1 MSLLAVLLASYL
13 LILLVLF
20 IYGNNCLMLAYL
32 HRKRKKEKTPLLS
45 DYPMVTVQLPV
56 YNELYVVE
64 RLIRKVAE
72 MDYPKDKMEIQVLD
86 DSTDETTGVTEKCVD
101 ELRCKGYSVEL
112 LHRVKRDGYK
122 AGALREGLKY
132 AKGEFIAVFDAD
144 FLPDKNF
151 LKRCLPYF
159 SDPSVGMVQ
168 TRWGHVNED
177 YSLLTR
183 ALSIGIDGHFQIEQ
197 STRYSAG
204 LFLNFNGTA
213 GVWRRQCILD
223 SGGWQDDTL
232 TEDLDLSYRAQ
243 LRGWRLVFLDDV
255 VSPAEVPVQINAFK
269 RQQFRWAK
277 GSIQCA
283 KKLLP
288 RVARAKIPAFKKM
301 EALLHLT
308 YYSVHPM
315 MVALLL
321 LTLPL
326 IFLSNS
332 SLFVFR
338 FFALGT
344 FGPLAMYALSQKE
357 LYEGWKSRLKYL
369 PMLTVLGVGISV
381 NNTRAVF
388 EALLNKGG
396 VFQRTPKFGIERS
409 SDKWDEKKYRLS
421 FPFVTLIEVA
431 LGMYALAALYYA
443 FVTSN
448 FFLVPFLALYA
459 FGYFYV
465 SGLTIA
471 HSFPRLK
478 MPRLPTMCLA
488 GIFVI
493 AALLRL
499 YRATMGDLSEDPY
512 HHWLVSS
519 YLAYGG
525 NYDDILGAMELHL
538 PGYHVFASGI
548 VLALGRDILWL
559 KLANILLSLG
569 SIYLAYLIAG
579 RYSVKAGLLAAA
591 FLALNP
597 FEILVSSTSYTEP
610 LAVFAFLLAVYLI
623 EQGKEKAASIAL
635 LLGSATRYEVWLA
648 LPFLK
653 KRLIL
658 PSLAF
663 ILAWTAFNGFFFGSI
678 LLRSREVLDFEIT
691 SGAVQAGALLRTFD
705 ILKYFFIASPLVYS
719 LGIYFA
725 VKNIRKNLP
734 AFSLFNLALVFL
746 ATASGIMAGSFRY
759 FSLAIPLLCIFTG
772 IQLRD
777 SRKLACVVLASLVI
791 VLPFYFNLYSSLDAL
806 YRPSMRAGE
815 FAGSSGAGVI
825 LSNSPVPLY
834 YSGLPAEK
842 LLIPEM
848 LKGIKQENA
857 VEFLKEQGVDYIIY
871 VDSPLSELDR
881 LLSGVGGG
889 GNTPELALAYDPNGW
904 EQKYGAKKAY
914 VYRLRSDGVFK
925 TTGSYISSS
934 PLMVDMDGDG
944 FDEIIAASDKLYIW
958 KSNGSLLPGFPAETE
973 GLIASTPSIGYT
985 KSGSVI
991 FVGSDDNKLYAWWYN
1006 GSSLSGFPKTTN
1018 GDVFSRPLPV
1028 DMDGD
1033 GSSEAIAG
1041 SDDGYVY
1048 AWHMNGSPVTGW
1060 PVKTQGYV
1068 SSSPAAADI
1077 DGDGEAE
1084 IFAGSWDENLYA
1096 WHANGSLLAGFP
1108 LETGSAVWATP
1119 RIADLDGDGS
1129 LDIIAASDMV
1139 YAWDRHGKMLPGLP
1153 VRSKSYI
1160 VSSPLVQD
1168 IDNDGMLEIV
1178 VASDSLYVYD
1188 SNGILKQAPVH
1199 TGYYFWASPFSGD
1212 LDSDGILEIVIG
1224 DWSGNVY
1231 AFKPDG
1237 SILRGFPKITQGRI
1251 FASAAVKD
1259 IDKDGTM
1266 EVLAGSWDKNIYLWS
1281 IDSNGS
1287 YRMEDREIVRAE
1299 DGFPL
1304 LNNISFKQENNV
1316 RFLYANLSGNVER
1329 PLLNYY
1335 GDDNTWHP
1343 SPMVLSEGMH
1353 VGMIAPQR
1361 QKEVKY
1367 YITLESGNNSYR
1379 FPEEGSYE
1387 FKN

>member
-1 MSLLAVLLASYL
+1 MSLLAVLIASYL

-32 HRKRKKEKTPLLS
+32 HRKRKKEKTPFIS
-45 DYPMVTVQLPV
+45 DYPVVTVQLPV

-86 DSTDETTGVTEKCVD
+86 DSTDETTGVAEKCVD
-101 ELRCKGYSVEL
+101 ELRSKGYSVQL
-112 LHRVKRDGYK
+112 LHRVKRGGYK
-122 AGALREGLKY
+122 AGALREGLAC

-144 FLPDKNF
+144 FLPDPNF

-159 SDPSVGMVQ
+159 LDTSVGMVQ

-213 GVWRRQCILD
+213 GVWRKQCIMD

-288 RVARAKIPAFKKM
+288 QVAMAKIPAFKKM

-381 NNTRAVF
+381 NNTMAVF

-421 FPFVTLIEVA
+421 FPFVTLIEAA
-431 LGMYALAALYYA
+431 LGVYALAALYYA

-448 FFLVPFLALYA
+448 YFLVPFLALYA
-459 FGYFYV
+459 LGYFYV
-465 SGLTIA
+465 SALTIA
-471 HSFPRLK
+471 HSFPRL
-478 MPRLPTMCLA
+478 RLPSMYIASILA
-488 GIFVI
+488 IAFV
-493 AALLRL
+493 LRL

-519 YLAYGG
+519 YLAYSG

-548 VLALGRDILWL
+548 VLMLGRNILWL
-559 KLANILLSLG
+559 KLANIVLSLG
-569 SIYLAYLIAG
+569 SICLAYRIAG
-579 RYSVKAGLLAAA
+579 RYSIKAGLLAAT

-597 FEILVSSTSYTEP
+597 FDILVSSTSNTEP
-610 LAVFAFLLAVYLI
+610 LAVFALLLAVYLPV
-623 EQGKEKAASIAL
+623 QGKEKAASIAL

-663 ILAWTAFNGFFFGSI
+663 ILAWTVFNGFFPEDI
-678 LLRSREVLDFEIT
+678 LLRSREVLDFEIA
-691 SGAVQAGALLRTFD
+691 SGAVRAGALLRTLD
-705 ILKYFFIASPLVYS
+705 ITKYFLISSPLVYAA
-719 LGIYFA
+719 GIYFA
-725 VKNIRKNLP
+725 VKNVRKALP
-734 AFSLFNLALVFL
+734 SFALFNLAAVFL
-746 ATASGIMAGSFRY
+746 ATASGIMVGSFRY
-759 FSLAIPLLCIFTG
+759 FSLAIPLLCIFSAV
-772 IQLRD
+772 QLRD
-777 SRKLACVVLASLVI
+777 SRKLVCVVLASLVI
-791 VLPFYFNLYSSLDAL
+791 ALPFYFSLYAGLDAL
-806 YRPSMRAGE
+806 YKPSMRAGE
-815 FAGSSGAGVI
+815 FLGNSGAKGVI
-825 LSNSPVPLY
+825 SNSPVPLY
-834 YSGLPAEK
+834 YSGLPIEH
-842 LLIPEM
+842 LLGTASLRGM
-848 LKGIKQENA
+848 DTKQA
-857 VEFLKEQGVDYIIY
+857 VEFLRERQVDYIVY
-871 VDSPLSELDR
+871 VDSPPDELAWLFPGIER
-881 LLSGVGGG
+881 GE
-889 GNTPELALAYDPNGW
+889 NTPELALAYDPNGW

-914 VYRLRSDGVFK
+914 VYGLRSDGVFK
-925 TTGSYISSS
+925 STGSYISSS
-934 PLMVDMDGDG
+934 PLIADVDVDGLD
-944 FDEIIAASDKLYIW
+944 DIIAASDKLYVW
-958 KSNGSLLPGFPAETE
+958 RSNGSTLPGFPTSTG
-973 GLIASTPSIGYT
+973 GLIASTPSISNG
-985 KSGSVI
+985 VI
-991 FVGSDDNKLYAWWYN
+991 FVGSDDNRLYAWWYN
-1006 GSSLSGFPKTTN
+1006 GSLLPGFPKTTN
-1018 GDVFSRPLPV
+1018 GDVFSKPLLV
-1028 DMDGD
+1028 GLDENDGL
-1033 GSSEAIAG
+1033 EVFVG

-1048 AWHMNGSPVTGW
+1048 AWHINDSALEGW
-1060 PVKTQGYV
+1060 PVYTQGFV
-1068 SSSPAAADI
+1068 SSSPVAEDL
-1077 DGDGEAE
+1077 DGDGKPE
-1084 IFAGSWDENLYA
+1084 ILAGSWDKNLYA
-1096 WHANGSLLAGFP
+1096 WHSNGSLLAGFP
-1108 LETGSAVWATP
+1108 LKTGNAIWATP
-1119 RIADLDGDGS
+1119 RIADLDRDGS
-1129 LDIIAASDMV
+1129 PDIIAASDMV
-1139 YAWDRHGKMLPGLP
+1139 YAWNTGGEMLPGFPLK
-1153 VRSKSYI
+1153 SKSYI

-1168 IDNDGMLEIV
+1168 IDNDGTLEIV

-1188 SNGILKQAPVH
+1188 SNGTLKPGWPVH
-1199 TGYYFWASPFSGD
+1199 TGYYFWASPSSGD
-1212 LDSDGILEIVIG
+1212 LDGDGILEIIIG

-1237 SILRGFPKITQGRI
+1237 SILRGFPKHTGGRI
-1251 FASAAVKD
+1251 FASAAAGDV
-1259 IDKDGTM
+1259 DKDGTI

-1281 IDSNGS
+1281 IKDNGS
-1287 YRMEDREIVRAE
+1287 YRMEDKENAKAR

-1304 LNNISFKQENNV
+1304 LKNISFKQENNV
-1316 RFLYANLSGNVER
+1316 SFLYASFSGSVER
-1329 PLLNYY
+1329 PLLSYY

-1361 QKEVKY
+1361 QEKVKY
-1367 YITLESGNNSYR
+1367 YITLESGNTSYR
-1379 FPEEGSYE
+1379 FPEAGSYE